1 MEKCETLREPSPSPV
16 EDQEGNRFTRLR
28 SSKGFLSF
36 TVGLAV
42 FVDLLCYGI
51 IMPLTPFIVENLG
64 LKSTANGA
72 LIACYAIGLLIS
84 SPVAGII
91 SDRMGSRRTPMVA
104 GLIALLL
111 STVLF
116 MEALDHFW
124 VRIR

>member
-1 MEKCETLREPSPSPV
+1 MEKCETLRESSPSPG

-72 LIACYAIGLLIS
+72 LVACYAIGLLIS

-91 SDRMGSRRTPMVA
+91 SDKMANRRLPMVA

-116 MEALDHFW
+116 MEALEHFW
-124 VRIR
+124 V